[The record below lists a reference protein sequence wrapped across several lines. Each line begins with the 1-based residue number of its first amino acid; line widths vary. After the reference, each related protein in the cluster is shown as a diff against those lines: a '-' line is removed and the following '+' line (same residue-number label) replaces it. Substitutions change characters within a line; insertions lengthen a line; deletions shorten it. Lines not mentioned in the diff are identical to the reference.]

1 MKPRYIFISIGIIHV
16 LIGLSLIGMIPNF
29 DEAIKTWISSDIPED
44 IKGVILGQTRVIITH
59 SIGTGIILLYCRNLK
74 NNKDIKKLL
83 LWYLFLI
90 AMILT
95 NIAYGIVIGSGG
107 PPMPVI
113 LLYAIGGLVGS
124 YGFLRTSS
132 IDQ

>member
-44 IKGVILGQTRVIITH
+44 IKGLILGQTRVIITH

-132 IDQ
+132 IGQ